1 MYCKYRG
8 KGGNNN
14 CFCIKIVYRS
24 FYFKFLFYKIYFN
37 DWVKLNIVY
46 EKRKVIFINIV
57 KSFFKIKKNYV
68 MCV

>member
-1 MYCKYRG
+1 MEKEG
-8 KGGNNN
+8 
-14 CFCIKIVYRS
+14 IIIVFVLKLFIRS
-24 FYFKFLFYKIYFN
+24 VYFKFLFYKIYFN

-46 EKRKVIFINIV
+46 EKRKVIFIYIV